1 MAVVIGA
8 VAPSVLPIVVI
19 AAMAPA
25 VVVTRLEVLAVV
37 VAGRIVRAMT
47 GLGNRS
53 AAQRQ
58 CKGGTDDSKL
68 GVRSVLHLVSLTWGQ
83 TTRWLRSGRGLNWT

>member
-1 MAVVIGA
+1 MAVVIAA
-8 VAPSVLPIVVI
+8 VAPSVVPVVVI
-19 AAMAPA
+19 AAVAPA
-25 VVVTRLEVLAVV
+25 VVVARLGVLAVG

-53 AAQRQ
+53 TAQRQ
-58 CKGGTDDSKL
+58 RKGGTNDGKL
-68 GVRSVLHLVSLTWGQ
+68 GVRSVLHVVSWTWGQ